1 MTNSNPLWLKLDNS
15 AKLYPAV
22 KTKNWSNVF
31 RLSVTLHEKIVPDVL
46 QSALNVTVKRFPSI
60 AMKLCKGLFWYYLEA
75 TEAPE
80 VIPER
85 PYPCSKMTP
94 RDLRKCAFRVLYYE
108 NRIAV
113 EFFHSLTDGNG
124 GMIFLKSLA
133 AEYLLQKSSI
143 GIPYEKG
150 VLDRTEK
157 PSAAEMEDSF
167 LKYDGVTSS
176 PRDDGTAYQIQGT
189 KETNDFRNVITGIV
203 SLDDA
208 LKAAKSYKVS
218 LTVFLVSVMIYSIQQ
233 IQDKEI
239 RNKKK
244 QKPVKVLVP
253 VNLRKYFQ
261 SDTLRNFVLCISPGI
276 EANMGDYSFE
286 EIVKIV
292 YHQMQLQLTEKQM
305 RAKITTNV
313 RTEKNKFL
321 KILPLF
327 IKNIGM
333 KIAFSMVGEK
343 TTSITM
349 SNLGAAAVPD
359 EMADYVKRF
368 DFTLGVQY
376 TGSNNCGI
384 ISYKDKLY
392 INMIRNIRETEL
404 ERIFFSNLVNF
415 GIAVSVESNKKG

>member
-31 RLSVTLHEKIVPDVL
+31 RLSVTLHEKIVPDIL

-75 TEAPE
+75 TDAPQ
-80 VIPER
+80 VIPEK

-94 RDLRKCAFRVLYYE
+94 HDLRKCAFRVLYYE

-124 GMIFLKSLA
+124 GMIFLKSLT
-133 AEYLLQKSSI
+133 AEYLLQKSNI
-143 GIPYEKG
+143 QIPCEKG
-150 VLDRTEK
+150 VFNRTET
-157 PSAAEMEDSF
+157 PSKAEMEDSF
-167 LKYDGVTSS
+167 LKYDGVTAS
-176 PRDDGTAYQIQGT
+176 PRDDGTAYQIKGT

-208 LKAAKSYKVS
+208 LKIAKSHKVS

-244 QKPVKVLVP
+244 QKPVKILVP
-253 VNLRKYFQ
+253 VNLRKYFP

-276 EANMGDYSFE
+276 EANMGDYFFE

-292 YHQMQLQLTEKQM
+292 YHQMKLQLTEKQM

-313 RTEKNKFL
+313 QTEKNKFL

-333 KIAFSMVGEK
+333 KIAFSRVGEK

-349 SNLGAAAVPD
+349 SNLGAVAVPD

>member
-31 RLSVTLHEKIVPDVL
+31 RLSVTLYEKIAPDVL

-143 GIPYEKG
+143 EIPYEKG
-150 VLDRTEK
+150 VYDRTEK

-208 LKAAKSYKVS
+208 LKTAKSYKVS

-276 EANMGDYSFE
+276 DSNMGDYSFE

-349 SNLGAAAVPD
+349 SNLGAATVPD

>member
-1 MTNSNPLWLKLDNS
+1 MANSNPLWLKLDNS

-31 RLSVTLHEKIVPDVL
+31 RLSVTLHEKIDPDVL
-46 QSALNVTVKRFPSI
+46 QSALNVTVRRFPSI

-94 RDLRKCAFRVLYYE
+94 RDLRKCAFRVLYYQ

-133 AEYLLQKSSI
+133 AEYLLQKSNI
-143 GIPYEKG
+143 EIPYENG
-150 VLDRTEK
+150 VFDRREK
-157 PSAAEMEDSF
+157 PSKAEMEDSF
-167 LKYDGVTSS
+167 LRYDGVTAS
-176 PRDDGTAYQIQGT
+176 PRDDDIAYQIKGT

-203 SLDDA
+203 NLDDA
-208 LKAAKSYKVS
+208 LKTAKSYKVS

-239 RNKKK
+239 RSKRK

-313 RTEKNKFL
+313 RTEKNRFL

-333 KIAFSMVGEK
+333 KIAFSRVGEK

-349 SNLGAAAVPD
+349 SNLGAVTIPD

-376 TGSNNCGI
+376 TGSNNCGM

-392 INMIRNIRETEL
+392 INIIRNIRETEL

>member
-1 MTNSNPLWLKLDNS
+1 MANSNPLWLKLDNS

-31 RLSVTLHEKIVPDVL
+31 RLSVTLHEKIDPDVL
-46 QSALNVTVKRFPSI
+46 QSALNVTVRRFPSI

-75 TEAPE
+75 TDAPE
-80 VIPER
+80 VIPEK

-133 AEYLLQKSSI
+133 AEYLLQKSRI
-143 GIPYEKG
+143 EIPYENG
-150 VLDRTEK
+150 VFDRREK
-157 PSAAEMEDSF
+157 PSKAEMEDSF
-167 LKYDGVTSS
+167 LKYDGVTAS
-176 PRDDGTAYQIQGT
+176 PRDDGIAYQIKGT
-189 KETNDFRNVITGIV
+189 KETQDFRNVITGIV
-203 SLDDA
+203 NLDDA
-208 LKAAKSYKVS
+208 LKTAKSYKVS

-239 RNKKK
+239 RSKRK

-253 VNLRKYFQ
+253 VNLRKYFT

-276 EANMGDYSFE
+276 EANMGEYKFE
-286 EIVKIV
+286 EIVQIV
-292 YHQMQLQLTEKQM
+292 YHQMKLQLTEKQM

-313 RTEKNKFL
+313 RTEKNRFL

-333 KIAFSMVGEK
+333 KIAFSRVGEK

-349 SNLGAAAVPD
+349 SNLGAVNVPD
-359 EMADYVKRF
+359 KMADYVKRF

-392 INMIRNIRETEL
+392 INIIRNIRETEL